1 MQYAWIEEVGNIGLH
16 AKLKSDHRPHASKT
30 HINPSYKMPW
40 KEIQARTHEA
50 IYGISEP
57 AMTKLWSEKNTMIA
71 HNQQTLF
78 TDNITKRIH
87 RASLCPLHDSWG
99 PESGTIWTESPLS
112 QITKQ
117 TLFNIF
123 TTVSSLSSIL
133 MVLHINR
140 PANAIKYAIFIRNA
154 SRLKSTGIS
163 IHREQT
169 HIQWHPVTDLPG
181 VHVTCSVFLEQ

>member
-1 MQYAWIEEVGNIGLH
+1 
-16 AKLKSDHRPHASKT
+16 
-30 HINPSYKMPW
+30 MPW

-57 AMTKLWSEKNTMIA
+57 AVTKLWSEKNTMIA

-140 PANAIKYAIFIRNA
+140 PANASQVCNIYQEYITTQKYWNQHPQRTN
-154 SRLKSTGIS
+154 SY
-163 IHREQT
+163 
-169 HIQWHPVTDLPG
+169 PVTSSHWSAG